1 MGPLLTYGRL
11 SYFAGR
17 STSYV
22 DLDDEML
29 TARMGRV
36 TIKIRREDIGAVTS
50 EEWRYLFFSGW
61 RVFWSVDFAVFGAP
75 GRVVH
80 VETLRPRYSF
90 GFFFPVLIREVYL
103 GVEDVNGL
111 IKAIGPRPRRPR
123 ATKPRSR
130 GWVPL
135 Q

>member
-1 MGPLLTYGRL
+1 MGPLFAVGRL
-11 SYFAGR
+11 SCFAGR

-22 DLDDEML
+22 DLDDETL

-36 TIKIRREDIGAVTS
+36 RIKIQRENIGAVTS
-50 EEWRYLFFSGW
+50 EEWRYFFFSGW
-61 RVFWSVDFAVFGAP
+61 RVSWALDYAVFGAP

-80 VETLRPRYSF
+80 IETLEPRYSF
-90 GFFFPVLIREVYL
+90 GLFFPVLIRELYL
-103 GVEDVNGL
+103 GVEDVDGL
-111 IKAIGPRPRRPR
+111 IKAIGPRPHPRRV
-123 ATKPRSR
+123 TKPRSR